1 MKTLSKRIF
10 AVVLTLA
17 MTLTLTTWASA
28 ADFTDMPDNWAKA
41 PLEAAVENGLLNG
54 SNGLLRPTDYLP

>member
-41 PLEAAVENGLLNG
+41 PLG
-54 SNGLLRPTDYLP
+54 RPPWKTAF

>member
-41 PLEAAVENGLLNG
+41 PLEAAVENEIG
-54 SNGLLRPTDYLP
+54 RAHV